1 MSKNALITGAGRR
14 IGRAI
19 ACALAEKGW
28 GVALH
33 YRHSADAAQTLHGE
47 ITARGGRAAVIQADL
62 AEIADVQRLVAEARD
77 ALGPLHCL
85 VNNASLF
92 ENDTLHDVTAESFH
106 THLDTNLLAPLLLT
120 RDFARQLPPGEQGNV
135 INIADQRVFNLR
147 PDFLSYTL
155 SKTGLWTLT
164 QTAAMALAPQVRVN
178 AIGPGPTLANSR
190 QSADDFRAEQASVPL
205 GYGPS
210 PEEIALGVLFILDAR
225 SMTGEF
231 IALDGGQH
239 LPTSGQMNA
248 ETSHE

>member
-1 MSKNALITGAGRR
+1 MSRNALITGAGRR

-19 ACALAEKGW
+19 ARALAEKGW

-33 YRHSADAAQTLHGE
+33 YRHSAEATQTLQGE
-47 ITARGGRAAVIQADL
+47 FTARGGHAAVVQADL
-62 AEIADVQRLVAEARD
+62 AETADVQRLVAKARD

-85 VNNASLF
+85 INNASLF

-155 SKTGLWTLT
+155 SKTGLWTL
-164 QTAAMALAPQVRVN
+164 
-178 AIGPGPTLANSR
+178 
-190 QSADDFRAEQASVPL
+190 

-210 PEEIALGVLFILDAR
+210 PEEIARAVLFILDAR